1 MHHASGARPRVT
13 PVPVP
18 RLASRLFP
26 APPRVTP
33 VPGTASQR
41 VSVHVAGL
49 EMILP
54 LQGLAELLAASYEA
68 VPIGAEHQAVVDMDA
83 SRKVRVR
90 T

>member
-13 PVPVP
+13 PAPVP
-18 RLASRLFP
+18 RLASHLFP
-26 APPRVTP
+26 GP
-33 VPGTASQR
+33 ASQR

-49 EMILP
+49 EVILP